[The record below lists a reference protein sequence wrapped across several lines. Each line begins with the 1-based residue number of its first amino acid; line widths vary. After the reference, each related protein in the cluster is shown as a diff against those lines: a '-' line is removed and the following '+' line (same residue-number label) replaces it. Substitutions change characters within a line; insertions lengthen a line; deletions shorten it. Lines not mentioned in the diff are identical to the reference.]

1 MAAELRVRVTWLVL
15 WNDRRQCRP
24 GPSVSALFVRL
35 RAKDAEPPHF
45 VEQSC
50 ALDPQARRSPVVPS
64 DHPIG
69 STQSFLDK
77 VAFGFRKRT
86 NLCGGIFDRAP
97 QLLHR
102 RSQHG
107 VERQDNRAL
116 YEVLQFANI

>member
-1 MAAELRVRVTWLVL
+1 MAADFKLRLTCVRWC
-15 WNDRRQCRP
+15 NDRRQCRP

-64 DHPIG
+64 DHPIS

-86 NLCGGIFDRAP
+86 NLCGVSSDRAP

-107 VERQDNRAL
+107 VQLLEYRAL
-116 YEVLQFANI
+116 YEGLQV